1 MSKEGKRSVTIEKLN
16 ERIRVSKLIA
26 MICAFLILLG
36 VVFVIVISMT
46 MKLNYNQKVEISLVY
61 WAILLVVF
69 AICSRVCEFC
79 QMQISLKEEDF
90 KIDKMKHI
98 QKGKGN
104 LKENL
109 IIKDEK
115 IILDILGKNIA
126 KLVVDEANEDGL
138 VTSIMLKNDTLISP
152 VLISQEKLISI
163 LDEDTKRKMVDET
176 LTSISLENPKED
188 VMKITIKGNN
198 YNYENMKIT
207 KQSLLEMFELKE

>member
-1 MSKEGKRSVTIEKLN
+1 
-16 ERIRVSKLIA
+16 
-26 MICAFLILLG
+26 MICAVLILLG

-79 QMQISLKEEDF
+79 QMQISLKEEDL

-98 QKGKGN
+98 QEEKGN

-115 IILDILGKNIA
+115 VILDILGKNIA
-126 KLVVDEANEDGL
+126 KLIVDEANEEGL
-138 VTSIMLKNDTLISP
+138 LTSIMLENNAWICQVP
-152 VLISQEKLISI
+152 ISQEKLISI
-163 LDEDTKRKMVDET
+163 LDEDTKRKMVDEI
-176 LTSISLENPKED
+176 LTSISLESPKED
-188 VMKITIKGNN
+188 VMKVTIKGNN
-198 YNYENMKIT
+198 YCYENTKIT
-207 KQSLLEMFELKE
+207 KQSLFEMFELKE